1 MSSRRIPDPGSL
13 IAGITFAGIGLIF
26 LVGNVELA
34 ERARWVW
41 PIVLV
46 GLGAGLLAAVLRR
59 VAEPDAE
66 GPVAGATPTFE
77 PTGPFTPAPSDEPAA
92 AAALPYEPPGEPA
105 ALPYEPSGE
114 PAALPYE
121 PSGEPD
127 AGPARFPRDEDGPPE
142 GGAAA
147 EAGVVEEPDVA
158 EDTEVEPGLT
168 QDVPADEGPRGRPGS

>member
-34 ERARWVW
+34 DRARWVW

-59 VAEPDAE
+59 VAEPAAE
-66 GPVAGATPTFE
+66 RPVAGTTPTFQ
-77 PTGPFTPAPSDEPAA
+77 PTDPSTLAPPDEPAA
-92 AAALPYEPPGEPA
+92 A
-105 ALPYEPSGE
+105 
-114 PAALPYE
+114 AALPYE

-142 GGAAA
+142 DGAAA
-147 EAGVVEEPDVA
+147 EAGVMEEPDVA

-168 QDVPADEGPRGRPGS
+168 QDVPADEGPRGRSGT